1 MTGLPEE
8 VLRRIW
14 ETRITSRT
22 RLTTSTGLPLC
33 VIENGTLNENAGPDF
48 LNALVRIG
56 TRTFR
61 GDVEIHGSPDAWYAH
76 HHNTD
81 PHYNRVVLHVVESCP
96 RTPKPVRTRSRR
108 AIPLLILNRNLP
120 ELSAITRQIDLNW
133 RGGDDLHLRRGGRPM
148 QGNRSRAQ
156 GTHAQPQGSRGWMQ
170 HNHKCKQGNRGQVQ
184 GTQAQV
190 QGSRESMQRNRVCI
204 QDNHGWVQS
213 NHLRVRCIY
222 NALVARLNRSRNP
235 RAYLRRKG
243 MQRIQKRVQRFECRL
258 KQLLAEEQGV
268 LSEPQAYYEGHPD
281 EIPLSFP
288 SWTQREL
295 KRESA
300 WEQILYEGI
309 MEALGYSRNTDVF
322 LALARNV
329 PLSTLRGMGLSDT
342 HRMMALMF
350 GTAGLL
356 PSQQGIRDRESR
368 RYLRRLRDTWG
379 ILQQGVMLPRLHV
392 ADWLFFRLRP
402 ANFPTARLAAFVFL
416 LPGLF
421 EESRFAQIRAVAKQR
436 ALPPRKQLTLLRRFF
451 RVEPDGYWR
460 HHLHFRG
467 GESGLGASIGRE
479 RVDAILLNCVLPLVM
494 LYGQIA
500 GEPRLG
506 RNGRR
511 LLAALPAG
519 HETRVLEGVRGLL
532 LPEGGRRLSA
542 LEQQGVVQLWN
553 ELQTDRAVNSLC
565 STH

>member
-1 MTGLPEE
+1 MAGLPEE

-14 ETRITSRT
+14 ETRINSRT
-22 RLTTSTGLPLC
+22 HLTTSTGLPLC
-33 VIENGTLNENAGPDF
+33 VIESGALNENAGPDF

-81 PHYNRVVLHVVESCP
+81 PHYNRVILHVVESCP
-96 RTPKPVRTRSRR
+96 RTSKPVRTRSRR
-108 AIPLLILNRNLP
+108 AIPLLILNRNFP
-120 ELSAITRQIDLNW
+120 DLSAIARQIDLRK
-133 RGGDDLHLRRGGRPM
+133 RGGDDLQPRGDRQRMMCGHRWNPDNRGRM
-148 QGNRSRAQ
+148 QGTLKHVQGNRENAQGNHECMPGNRGGVQ
-156 GTHAQPQGSRGWMQ
+156 GTHAR
-170 HNHKCKQGNRGQVQ
+170 VQ
-184 GTQAQV
+184 GGHEWAPPDY
-190 QGSRESMQRNRVCI
+190 RLRWCI
-204 QDNHGWVQS
+204 CNTI
-213 NHLRVRCIY
+213 L
-222 NALVARLNRSRNP
+222 LRLNRSRDP
-235 RAYLRRKG
+235 RALLRRKG
-243 MQRIQKRVQRFECRL
+243 MQRIQNRMQRLEHRL
-258 KQLLAEEQGV
+258 QQILAEEEGV
-268 LSEPQAYYEGHPD
+268 LCEPQAYYEGHPD
-281 EIPLSFP
+281 EIPLSLP

-300 WEQILYEGI
+300 WEQILYEGFL
-309 MEALGYSRNTDVF
+309 EALGYSRNTEAF
-322 LALARNV
+322 LSLARNV
-329 PLSTLRGMGLSDT
+329 PLSMLRGMGLKDT
-342 HRMMALMF
+342 HRMMALLF
-350 GTAGLL
+350 GSAGLL
-356 PSQQGIRDRESR
+356 PPPRGSRDRESR

-379 ILQQGVMLPRLHV
+379 ILQQGVMLPRLHA

-421 EESRFAQIRAVAKQR
+421 EESGFAQMRAVVKLR
-436 ALPPRKQLTLLRRFF
+436 ALPPRKQLTLLRCFF

-467 GESGLGASIGRE
+467 GVSGLGASIGRA

-500 GEPRLG
+500 GEARLV

-511 LLAALPAG
+511 LLAVLPAG
-519 HETRVLEGVRGLL
+519 HETRVLEGVRRLL
-532 LPEGGRRLSA
+532 LPEGGQRLSA
-542 LEQQGVVQLWN
+542 LEQQGVKQLWN
-553 ELQTDRAVNSLC
+553 ELQTDRTVHPLC

>member
-1 MTGLPEE
+1 MMGLPEE

-22 RLTTSTGLPLC
+22 CLTTSTGLPLC
-33 VIENGTLNENAGPDF
+33 VIESGTLNENAGPDF

-96 RTPKPVRTRSRR
+96 RTPRPVRTRSRR
-108 AIPLLILNRNLP
+108 AIPLLILDRNLP
-120 ELSAITRQIDLNW
+120 DLSAIARQIGL
-133 RGGDDLHLRRGGRPM
+133 GRRGGYDLQPQEDRRGM
-148 QGNRSRAQ
+148 QCNRTRAQ
-156 GTHAQPQGSRGWMQ
+156 GT
-170 HNHKCKQGNRGQVQ
+170 RGQVQ
-184 GTQAQV
+184 RNFKDELRSNEFMDRDHTRAESNRTQMR
-190 QGSRESMQRNRVCI
+190 SIN
-204 QDNHGWVQS
+204 DT
-213 NHLRVRCIY
+213 
-222 NALVARLNRSRNP
+222 LVARLNASRDP
-235 RAYLRRKG
+235 RALLRRKG
-243 MQRIQKRVQRFECRL
+243 MQRIQKRMERL
-258 KQLLAEEQGV
+258 ERRLQQILAEEQGV

-281 EIPLSFP
+281 EIPLSLP
-288 SWTQREL
+288 SWTQHEL

-309 MEALGYSRNTDVF
+309 MEALGYSRNTEAF

-329 PLSTLRGMGLSDT
+329 PLSTLRRTGLGDS
-342 HRMMALMF
+342 HCMMALLF

-356 PSQQGIRDRESR
+356 PSPRGLRDRESG

-379 ILQQGVMLPRLHV
+379 ILQQGFMLPRLHA

-402 ANFPTARLAAFVFL
+402 ANFPTARLAVFVFL

-421 EESRFAQIRAVAKQR
+421 EECGFAQMREVVQER
-436 ALPPRKQLTLLRRFF
+436 ALPQRKQLTLLRRFF
-451 RVEPDGYWR
+451 HVEPDGYWR

-467 GESGLGASIGRE
+467 GVSRLGASIGRA

-494 LYGQIA
+494 LYGRIA
-500 GEPRLG
+500 GDARLK

-519 HETRVLEGVRGLL
+519 HETRVLEEVRRLL

-542 LEQQGVVQLWN
+542 LEQQGVIQLWN
-553 ELQTDRAVNSLC
+553 KLRIDRTGNSLC

>member
-33 VIENGTLNENAGPDF
+33 IIENGTLNENAGPDF

-96 RTPKPVRTRSRR
+96 RLSKPVRTRSRR
-108 AIPLLILNRNLP
+108 AIPLLILNQNFRD
-120 ELSAITRQIDLNW
+120 LSAVARSDY
-133 RGGDDLHLRRGGRPM
+133 RRR
-148 QGNRSRAQ
+148 
-156 GTHAQPQGSRGWMQ
+156 
-170 HNHKCKQGNRGQVQ
+170 
-184 GTQAQV
+184 
-190 QGSRESMQRNRVCI
+190 
-204 QDNHGWVQS
+204 
-213 NHLRVRCIY
+213 RCICSTI
-222 NALVARLNRSRNP
+222 LARLNRSRNP
-235 RAYLRRKG
+235 RALLRRRG
-243 MQRIQKRVQRFECRL
+243 MRRIQNRMQRLEHRL
-258 KQLLAEEQGV
+258 QQLLAEEQGV

-281 EIPLSFP
+281 DIPLSFP
-288 SWTQREL
+288 SWTPREL
-295 KRESA
+295 RRESA

-309 MEALGYSRNTDVF
+309 MEALGYSRNTDAF

-342 HRMMALMF
+342 HRMMALLF
-350 GTAGLL
+350 GTSGLL
-356 PSQQGIRDRESR
+356 PSPRGLRDRESR

-379 ILQQGVMLPRLHV
+379 TLQQGVMLPRLHA

-421 EESRFAQIRAVAKQR
+421 GECRFAQMRAVVKKR

-451 RVEPDGYWR
+451 HVEPDGYWR

-467 GESGLGASIGRE
+467 GASRLGASMGRA

-494 LYGQIA
+494 LYGRIA
-500 GEPRLG
+500 GEARL
-506 RNGRR
+506 
-511 LLAALPAG
+511 
-519 HETRVLEGVRGLL
+519 VR
-532 LPEGGRRLSA
+532 
-542 LEQQGVVQLWN
+542 
-553 ELQTDRAVNSLC
+553 
-565 STH
+565 